1 MNVEDLAMKKKELN
15 KTLREIVLQY
25 GIERVDQAL
34 LEIRKTADGRPHR
47 SSSSVACSK
56 SRSKPDSDKHRK
68 AKITATGFVLKLEV
82 SSEARCLLEE
92 LATKYE
98 NKEFLPTVGE
108 IRNFCEIH
116 GIDVPNSLSRVAAV
130 PRVFKYLSQLDF
142 QEIQSMLQSNSFSG
156 PARLGPIAEAIRRT
170 SKQRTNNFPRFDST
184 NNSAWEKKRTKGE
197 KRSKPRIT
205 SKI

>member
-1 MNVEDLAMKKKELN
+1 MKEKELN
-15 KTLREIVLQY
+15 NTLREIVLQY

-34 LEIRKTADGRPHR
+34 LEIRKPIDGRPHR
-47 SSSSVACSK
+47 SSSSVTCSK
-56 SRSKPDSDKHRK
+56 SRSKPDTDQRRK
-68 AKITATGFVLKLEV
+68 AKITATRFVLKLEV

-116 GIDVPNSLSRVAAV
+116 GIDVPNSFSRVAAV
-130 PRVFKYLSQLDF
+130 PRVFKYLSQLDL
-142 QEIQSMLQSNSFSG
+142 QEIQSMLRSNSFSG
-156 PARLGPIAEAIRRT
+156 PTRLGPIAEAIRRT
-170 SKQRTNNFPRFDST
+170 SKQRTNNLPRLDST
-184 NNSAWEKKRTKGE
+184 NNSAWEKKRAKAE
-197 KRSKPRIT
+197 KRSKPPIS